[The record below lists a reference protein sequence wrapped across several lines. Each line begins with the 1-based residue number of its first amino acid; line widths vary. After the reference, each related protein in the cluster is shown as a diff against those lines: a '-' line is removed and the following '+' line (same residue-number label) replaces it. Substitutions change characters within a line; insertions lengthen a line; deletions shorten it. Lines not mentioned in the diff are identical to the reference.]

1 MKLNQIDL
9 NCSCK
14 KIQCKKFLINDL
26 LFTYISICLFTLF
39 SRPGV
44 LILINENDWEL
55 EGGLDAELNAN
66 DSILFISTLHGG

>member
-1 MKLNQIDL
+1 MV
-9 NCSCK
+9 
-14 KIQCKKFLINDL
+14 
-26 LFTYISICLFTLF
+26 FTYHFTCLFSVF

-55 EGGLDAELNAN
+55 EGGLDAELNAK